1 MSKFSLLDHEL
12 VPKHEIMSEG
22 ELKSVL
28 SKYSIEKEQLPKI
41 KVQDPIIKEI
51 GAAVGDV
58 VKITRKSQTA
68 GEAEYYRLVIEEGS
82 RPLA

>member
-1 MSKFSLLDHEL
+1 MTKFSLLDHEL

-28 SKYSIEKEQLPKI
+28 SKYSIEKERLPKI

-68 GEAEYYRLVIEEGS
+68 GEAEYYRLVIE
-82 RPLA
+82 